1 MTSNNGYL
9 ESTDHNAYAVSETY
23 PVPNQYAG
31 EMDVIVAKWEYYN
44 ISQSTDANVLKT
56 AEQIQNGDKIVVI
69 INNNPVEI
77 VANNVVDD
85 TMNSGFYLVF
95 INEMN
100 GAIPEYAYLTDKRIN
115 INFGEGYKFLIPET
129 DTFTFNNKLESVT
142 KYKEIQYNTNIVSTR
157 VDILQRYN
165 RMIEFRSKFCDIIGE
180 CFLSID
186 NYKIQT
192 TDDYIF
198 CAV

>member
-9 ESTDHNAYAVSETY
+9 ESTDYNAYAVSETY

-56 AEQIQNGDKIVVI
+56 VEPIQNGDKMIVI

-77 VANNVVDD
+77 IAYNVVDD
-85 TMNSGFYLVF
+85 TMNSGFYLMY

-100 GAIPEYAYLTDKRIN
+100 GAIPEYVYLTDKYIHL
-115 INFGEGYKFLIPET
+115 NFGNGYRLLYPES
-129 DTFTFNNKLESVT
+129 DTFIFNNKLESVT
-142 KYKEIQYNTNIVSTR
+142 KYKEIQYNTNIVNTR